1 MYFSFDRITSTH
13 MPKRKKIDTHHFFVS
28 RFIWLSGYKSYEN
41 VWAELKTMG
50 DEVDTLVDKNTLGG
64 IQFG

>member
-1 MYFSFDRITSTH
+1 